1 MTNEPRR
8 RGSVLLV
15 ALGLLA
21 VLSVF
26 AVSFASILR
35 LEARAAANVSDAT
48 RARLVAEAGLDR
60 ALFLL
65 TASELRDPVTSFHAA
80 WTYRS
85 QDGAGWGL
93 GLPLDQARNPSF
105 RQGVTPEGLAHSGI
119 VSGSYRAGGDHFVLR
134 VTAANSRLSLNGEQ
148 PTLRPMLEALGR
160 AIAEFDRRRLD
171 ASSPLFDPGWGAWL
185 QAERAELVARG
196 VPAAEAQRRTEPFD
210 PLAGRVPALL
220 NLRASLG
227 GRFQSLEQLGAV
239 LPPAELERLCDY
251 VTCDAWLDPAMVGFD
266 ASGAETPQLRAP
278 VDVNTAPWPVLVA
291 CLEGV
296 LARTSVHPAEAPR
309 AIDPATARRLATRID
324 QRRRGVRAGAVFASP
339 GEPFRGWN
347 DLRPFLAQ
355 DPGLDLTQVAAL
367 LANADPNLIYPQRN
381 PDATNHPGLGKVDL
395 AYATTELCFISFG
408 VYEITSLARILAPDG
423 TLAAQHTAHVVAQ
436 VYDTLRL
443 LTQADFESA
452 RTSNEL
458 EKTASFPNPVRAVT
472 GSFRVQPAGD
482 GQQEVIFEP
491 LFDPDLRRRLRV
503 QASSRTS
510 GWVQL
515 IADEPTRPFAP
526 ENFAGGDLQWD
537 AQGNP
542 TGSTTMSHMLHLFR
556 FGADLR
562 GELWDFVPG
571 NAVIDPPP
579 PPGWNPRVDTPD
591 GSYLLYW
598 RQRICDRNGR
608 PIFDV
613 PTRDGPAP
621 DLVDRVQAFAVATG
635 TGPGALGL
643 DPPNDP
649 ADATRWQELQTIA
662 AQLHPP
668 GARLTY
674 AEDLAPDG
682 LLIHPDRRTDLRYR
696 VEWPGAGARSL
707 LQNNSG
713 LLLWF
718 KLNLSLLET
727 WTPLLEAWH
736 PVEGHPWIAN
746 QQRANGPKTFK
757 FQVEARLI
765 HAPSGDGYQ
774 LEVRS
779 RRVSL
784 GAAGQLAPLEIWDP
798 DNPDDQR
805 VPAGIDFNAPYYSRH
820 VSLGLDEAR
829 AGEWHYLYIPHY
841 GNVHFPFVDGLA
853 GRILETVATD
863 TPGAAVARWPLP
875 AWPDEL
881 QDRVAPGGFVYPGM
895 PARPRFAEATID
907 EMLCTNY
914 QRNLTPPS
922 RGGDYDRNRM
932 TDMVR
937 GYLNVTTRRYTP
949 WGPDHSGSFTA
960 ELPAFDADQVK
971 LGRIVWTELQPA
983 RWGLKQYDGGDFQT
997 QGAYRY
1003 STEAQRDHLGG
1014 RALSPPNVALMGDE
1028 YVRFWRLVYIDER
1041 IAALTELV
1049 LRYADL
1055 LAGAAPEAAPTYQ
1068 AYHDTFAGERAALE
1082 AEKQAI
1088 LDRWGAPVAPP
1099 DGGASVA
1106 FGAGTEVTP
1115 GARRVRLRLDFLYFD
1130 KAQQSAQPPI
1140 GRDGQEWWTATSL
1153 NVSPIIDDVIVPYQ
1167 ERPRL
1172 LRRWDE

>member
-1 MTNEPRR
+1 MTDGPRR

-26 AVSFASILR
+26 AVSFASLLR

-85 QDGAGWGL
+85 QDGASWGL
-93 GLPLDQARNPSF
+93 GLPLDQAKNPSF
-105 RQGVTPEGLAHSGI
+105 RQGVTPEGLAHSGV
-119 VSGSYRAGGDHFVLR
+119 VSGSYRAGGDHVVLR

-148 PTLRPMLEALGR
+148 PTLPPMLEALGR

-185 QAERAELVARG
+185 AAERAELVARG
-196 VPAAEAQRRTEPFD
+196 VPAVEAQRRTEPFD
-210 PLAGRVPALL
+210 PLAGRVPALM

-227 GRFQSLEQLGAV
+227 GRFQSLEQLGAL
-239 LPPAELERLCDY
+239 LPPAELERLRDY

-266 ASGAETPQLRAP
+266 ASGAETPQPRAP

-309 AIDPATARRLATRID
+309 AIDPTTARRLATRID

-408 VYEITSLARILAPDG
+408 VYEVTALARVLAPDG

-472 GSFRVQPAGD
+472 GSFRVQPSGD
-482 GQQEVIFEP
+482 GQPEVVFEP

-503 QASSRTS
+503 QAASRTS

-515 IADEPTRPFAP
+515 IADEPSTPFAP
-526 ENFAGGDLQWD
+526 ENFAGGSPIEE
-537 AQGNP
+537 G
-542 TGSTTMSHMLHLFR
+542 GTTMGHMLHLFR

-562 GELWDFVPG
+562 GELWDFSPSG
-571 NAVIDPPP
+571 EIITTPEGSFALYRRE
-579 PPGWNPRVDTPD
+579 RVLRGD
-591 GSYLLYW
+591 G
-598 RQRICDRNGR
+598 Q
-608 PIFDV
+608 PVFDV
-613 PTRDGPAP
+613 PLQEGPAP
-621 DLVDRVQAFAVATG
+621 GLVDRVQAFAVASG
-635 TGPGALGL
+635 SPPGVVGL
-643 DPPNDP
+643 DPPNDA
-649 ADATRWQELQTIA
+649 ADAARWQALQTLA
-662 AQLHPP
+662 GQLHPP
-668 GARLTY
+668 GGRLVY

-682 LLIHPDRRTDLRYR
+682 LLIHPDRQTDLRYR
-696 VEWPGAGARSL
+696 VEWPNAGARSV
-707 LQNNSG
+707 LQNDSG

-736 PVEGHPWIAN
+736 PVGGHPWIGD
-746 QQRANGPKTFK
+746 QHRANGPKTFK

-784 GAAGQLAPLEIWDP
+784 GAAGQLVPLEIWDP
-798 DNPDDQR
+798 DNVDDQR
-805 VPAGIDFNAPYYSRH
+805 VPEGIDFNQPYYSRH
-820 VSLGLDEAR
+820 VSLGLDEVR
-829 AGEWHYLYIPHY
+829 AGEWHYLYVPHY
-841 GNVHFPFVDGLA
+841 GNVHFPYIDGLA

-863 TPGAAVARWPLP
+863 APGNALVRWPLP

-895 PARPRFAEATID
+895 TARPRFAEATID
-907 EMLCTNY
+907 EMLCTSY
-914 QRNLTPPS
+914 QRSLNPPR
-922 RGGDYDRNRM
+922 RGGDYDRDR
-932 TDMVR
+932 VR
-937 GYLNVTTRRYTP
+937 DFDRGSLDVSTRRYTP

-983 RWGLKQYDGGDFQT
+983 RWGLKRYDGGDFQT

-1003 STEAQRDHLGG
+1003 STEAQRDHLSG
-1014 RALSPPNVALMGDE
+1014 RALTPPNVALMGDE

-1041 IAALTELV
+1041 LAALTELV
-1049 LRYADL
+1049 DRYADL

-1068 AYHDTFAGERAALE
+1068 AYQDTFAGERAALE
-1082 AEKQAI
+1082 TEKQAI